1 VIGLV
6 IVTAPISW
14 YFDERKRA
22 RKKAEESAS
31 ASVIAH
37 TEKPKAA

>member
-14 YFDERKRA
+14 YFDERKRV
-22 RKKAEESAS
+22 RKKAEESAP

-37 TEKPKAA
+37 TKKPKAA